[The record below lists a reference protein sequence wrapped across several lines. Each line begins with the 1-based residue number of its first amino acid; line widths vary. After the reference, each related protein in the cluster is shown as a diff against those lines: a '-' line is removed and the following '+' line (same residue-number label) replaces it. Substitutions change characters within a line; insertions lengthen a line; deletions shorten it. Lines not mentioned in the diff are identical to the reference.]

1 MSSFWHWYIWIIAI
15 SSILALFWLIQATRK
30 VAEPE
35 NDDDKM
41 GHTFDGIE
49 EYNKPLPAWWLYMFW
64 FTMIYGIGYYA
75 YYGLGNWNG
84 LANWSSSGQ
93 LAEEQKQ
100 HEAKFGATFAKYA
113 SMSLEELT
121 SDKTAIRM
129 GKQMFENNCALC
141 HGTNAAGGYGFP
153 NLTDNDWLYG
163 GSAEAILASV
173 GNGRR
178 GQMPAWGD
186 ALGAD
191 NVEAVSQYVLNLS
204 GQSHEAELAEKGK
217 SIFMVSCAA
226 CHNPDGT
233 GNVFIGAPNLTDN
246 IWLYDNPQMSLAD
259 DIRQSISS
267 GRAGNMPAWSER
279 LGEAK
284 VNIIS
289 GYVYS
294 LSN

>member
-15 SSILALFWLIQATRK
+15 SAILALFWLIQATRK

-121 SDKTAIRM
+121 NDETAIRM

-141 HGTNAAGGYGFP
+141 HGTDAAGGYGFP

-191 NVEAVSQYVLNLS
+191 NVEAVSQYVLSLS

-233 GNVFIGAPNLTDN
+233 GNVFIGATNLTDN
-246 IWLYDNPQMSLAD
+246 VWLYDNPQMSLAD